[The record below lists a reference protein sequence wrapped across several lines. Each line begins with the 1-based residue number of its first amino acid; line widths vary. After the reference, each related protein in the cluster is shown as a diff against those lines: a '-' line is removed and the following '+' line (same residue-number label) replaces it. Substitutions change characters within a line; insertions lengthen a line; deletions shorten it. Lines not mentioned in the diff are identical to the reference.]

1 MELQVI
7 RLETQHIEECVDLF
21 IDTFSREPWND
32 VYDSREQVKEFFQ
45 NHMDNNYYLGYGGWI
60 NGEIKALSI
69 GMKKPWIGGMEY
81 YIAEFCISTECQ
93 GKGLGGMFLKQI
105 DEMLL
110 EEKVTGMFLNTEKE
124 YPSYGF
130 YKKNGF
136 EQIGNLVVLAK

>member
-1 MELQVI
+1 M
-7 RLETQHIEECVDLF
+7 LF
-21 IDTFSREPWND
+21 R
-32 VYDSREQVKEFFQ
+32 
-45 NHMDNNYYLGYGGWI
+45 
-60 NGEIKALSI
+60 
-69 GMKKPWIGGMEY
+69 
-81 YIAEFCISTECQ
+81 STECQ